1 MPVDAHKMSPQVSV
15 LGSSLDS
22 LHGTVNVRAQEALDF
37 SALLLL
43 VIHEFLA
50 SITVPAACWDSV
62 LELAT
67 VACLMDGNEAQ
78 IADDDL
84 IILVVFVIKADV
96 TDYLFIVRILF
107 DSNKRIRVSWIP
119 GLLLSDLLHLLILLR
134 GRCLLVLV
142 GVLEVPDPSFLKL
155 S

>member
-1 MPVDAHKMSPQVSV
+1 M
-15 LGSSLDS
+15 
-22 LHGTVNVRAQEALDF
+22 N
-37 SALLLL
+37 
-43 VIHEFLA
+43 
-50 SITVPAACWDSV
+50 
-62 LELAT
+62 
-67 VACLMDGNEAQ
+67 GNEAQ

-84 IILVVFVIKADV
+84 ITLVVFVIKADV

-142 GVLEVPDPSFLKL
+142 GILEVPDPSFLKL